1 QTAVPLLPRPVLGGV
16 IPLYSPCPS
25 NYVTWY
31 KNCYRLVSEPK
42 TWEEAEAACVK
53 EGGHLASVDMSY
65 DQAFISGAIQQGN
78 TDAWI
83 GLSVPSCLHRYG
95 WSDGWPVFYT
105 HWGPGEPTN
114 HKGEGCVSMH
124 GRSHFIQGTWND
136 TACESIVQLLCLMC
150 PSPFLSEVLLDQ
162 LHVLSDPQC

>member
-1 QTAVPLLPRPVLGGV
+1 MLPQTSPNPPPCPPTDSQLPAP
-16 IPLYSPCPS
+16 PATSSPCPS

-83 GLSVPSCLHRYG
+83 GLRRK

-136 TACESIVQLLCLMC
+136 TACEKITQNPHQLNL
-150 PSPFLSEVLLDQ
+150 LSACEGQ
-162 LHVLSDPQC
+162 